1 MVDFLWYILSLMLL
15 PNLIG
20 IILFLQVP
28 CPFLTDP
35 GGQKYYVNL
44 LYPLADLID
53 LQSPFA
59 VLLLVRGFWVKSP
72 QVRGAGL
79 LTLPWRYDA
88 FSARGVFL
96 DRLQDE

>member
-28 CPFLTDP
+28 FPFLTDP

-79 LTLPWRYDA
+79 LSLPWRYDV
-88 FSARGVFL
+88 FSALGVSL
-96 DRLQDE
+96 DRLQGE